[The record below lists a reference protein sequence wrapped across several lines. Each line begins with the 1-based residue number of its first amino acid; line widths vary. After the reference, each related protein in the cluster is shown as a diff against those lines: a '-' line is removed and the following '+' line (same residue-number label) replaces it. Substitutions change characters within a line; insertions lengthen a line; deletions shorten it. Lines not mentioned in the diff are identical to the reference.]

1 MELTSKQ
8 KKKIIRNGCMV
19 DITPLMRKKLIFKTN
34 PCVLLVDDLD
44 NPKNNKKAVGLI
56 KMFIKKV
63 DPIVIDMA
71 KVDK

>member
-1 MELTSKQ
+1 MNYFLLLCS
-8 KKKIIRNGCMV
+8 R
-19 DITPLMRKKLIFKTN
+19 ITIKMFYGLVLLRKKLIFKTN